1 MKYNTKILLKLKV
14 SICQTIIIQYVKSHK
29 GEIDKS
35 SSLLKYTIAS
45 HPGVEFEN
53 IVNLSLKYTCIKFTN
68 KIQPSNVFLS

>member
-1 MKYNTKILLKLKV
+1 MK
-14 SICQTIIIQYVKSHK
+14 SQK

-68 KIQPSNVFLS
+68 NIQPSKVFFILVSIAYIRGGPKAKAF